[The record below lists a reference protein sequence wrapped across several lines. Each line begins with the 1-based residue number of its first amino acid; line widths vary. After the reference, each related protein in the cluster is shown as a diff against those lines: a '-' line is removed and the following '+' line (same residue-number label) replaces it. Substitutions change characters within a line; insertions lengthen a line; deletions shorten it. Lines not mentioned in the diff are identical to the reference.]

1 MEWTDEMIKQGARP
15 TGDVGRIVAGE
26 MNICHFELWKRGL
39 NHITIADNSAILDIG
54 CGGGGAITLINT
66 FSPTSRICGIDFSE
80 DMVDFSF
87 KTNEDLVKQG
97 TVEIKNGNV
106 SAMPY
111 PQNTFDLVTAFETD
125 YYWNDLRSA
134 FKEVLRVLK
143 PGGMFLIIDEAYSH
157 EFFQERNKYWMEL
170 TNGRVYTPEE
180 YRHNLK
186 EAGFDPVEIDEDI
199 ERNWITAISRKP

>member
-1 MEWTDEMIKQGARP
+1 MIKQGARP
-15 TGDVGRIVAGE
+15 TGDVGCIVAGE

-39 NHITIADNSAILDIG
+39 NHITIADNSTILDIG

-106 SAMPY
+106 LEIPY
-111 PQNTFDLVTAFETD
+111 PQKTFDLVTAFETD

-134 FKEVLRVLK
+134 FKEVLRILK
-143 PGGMFLIIDEAYSH
+143 PDGIFLIVDEAYCH
-157 EFFQERNKYWMEL
+157 EFFQERNKYWMKL
-170 TNGRVYTPEE
+170 TKGRVYTPVG

-186 EAGFDPVEIDEDI
+186 DAGFDLVEIDEDI
-199 ERNWITAISRKP
+199 ERNWITVISQKP